1 MADKKKKKAY
11 VPTLPP
17 TPKVDGNP
25 IDLLFDTLSSELPI
39 RFSNFSDCLER
50 AALLKAA
57 IDGTKI
63 ELENVK
69 GDTERIDSAIERA
82 EKYIAKVG
90 ECSEHYY
97 IYKWA
102 QETVETIPF
111 LPGVARMRAAAEYL
125 RIYEENKKELSAF
138 DSDSRLAEIMKLIRE
153 GYKKREWEDGRRTK
167 VLSLILVPL
176 LLLSLAAAVVGF
188 IGFADGSNIFFY
200 TVLSAHIALGAA
212 AAALCAHISV
222 KSAAFAKPILY
233 VISALGIG
241 ALLSARLYATA
252 VSLWY
257 IPIFAAVILLSLVYA
272 WDKDLDGPVMIIS
285 ISSMLVLL
293 ALFGFMIVVKCSL
306 FLRASDFFD
315 ATFFGAIG
323 NFFMGAWDIL
333 SGMFVAM
340 AQFFMLAVGAGY
352 WLPQFYEGMI
362 LSAALLN
369 TIGYYTVVSI
379 GALMLSSFIYERRH

>member
-1 MADKKKKKAY
+1 M
-11 VPTLPP
+11 
-17 TPKVDGNP
+17 
-25 IDLLFDTLSSELPI
+25 
-39 RFSNFSDCLER
+39 
-50 AALLKAA
+50 
-57 IDGTKI
+57 
-63 ELENVK
+63 
-69 GDTERIDSAIERA
+69 
-82 EKYIAKVG
+82 
-90 ECSEHYY
+90 
-97 IYKWA
+97 
-102 QETVETIPF
+102 ETIPF

-153 GYKKREWEDGRRTK
+153 GYKKREWEDGKRTK

-188 IGFADGSNIFFY
+188 VGFADGSNIFFY
-200 TVLSAHIALGAA
+200 TVLSAHIALGVA

-272 WDKDLDGPVMIIS
+272 WDKDLDGSVMIIS

-333 SGMFVAM
+333 CGMFVAM

-362 LSAALLN
+362 LSPALLN